1 MPTSSQA
8 LLGLYILASVRKR
21 VQLVRIHLLVLFCL
35 LCSAQCALI
44 LAQGLQVAVEVGVV
58 PRLVVAEDPGVMTEE
73 SAAVNLATPA
83 MTTERMLMQRIV
95 SK

>member
-1 MPTSSQA
+1 MPSSSQA
-8 LLGLYILASVRKR
+8 LLGLYILAS
-21 VQLVRIHLLVLFCL
+21 
-35 LCSAQCALI
+35 
-44 LAQGLQVAVEVGVV
+44 GLQGTVEVGVV
-58 PRLVVAEDPGVMTEE
+58 PRLVVAEDAGVMTEE